1 MLQRT
6 WRPPWPVDL
15 RLALS
20 PHRRG
25 KGDPTHRVTP
35 DGAFWRACRTP
46 EGPGTLRL
54 AVRHRDGMVE
64 ARAWGDGSQWL
75 LDTLPALL
83 GADDDPRGFVPHHGA
98 IRTAVA
104 RLPGLRIGRTG
115 RVFEALVPAIL
126 EQKVTGTEAHR
137 AWRTL
142 LRWYGEPAP
151 GPVTGD
157 DAGSVREIGGLR
169 VFPPP
174 DVWASIPA
182 WDWHRAGVDGKRT
195 RTVTAAARV
204 ARRLEETVAMEAAEV
219 ERRLRV
225 VPGIGVWTAAE
236 VMQRAHGDA
245 DAVSVGD
252 FHIPGMV
259 GWALTGRKVDDA
271 GMLELLEPYAGHRHR
286 AVRLLELCGAH
297 PPRRG
302 PRMQPRDF
310 RAM

>member
-25 KGDPTHRVTP
+25 KGDPTHRTTS
-35 DGAFWRACRTP
+35 DGAFWRTCRTP

-54 AVRHRDGMVE
+54 AALRRDATVE
-64 ARAWGDGSQWL
+64 ASAWGTGAQWL
-75 LDTLPALL
+75 LDRLPELL
-83 GADDDPRGFVPHHGA
+83 GSDDDPGGFVPCHGVL
-98 IRTAVA
+98 RTAAA
-104 RLPGLRIGRTG
+104 RLPGLRIGRTC
-115 RVFEALVPAIL
+115 RVFEALVPAVL

-137 AWRTL
+137 AWRAL
-142 LRWYGEPAP
+142 VRWYGEPAP
-151 GPVTGD
+151 GPGTDTDGGL
-157 DAGSVREIGGLR
+157 ARELGGLR
-169 VFPPP
+169 VFPPAA
-174 DVWASIPA
+174 VWASIPV

-195 RTVTAAARV
+195 RTVIAAARV
-204 ARRLEETVAMEAAEV
+204 ARRLEETVGMEPAAA

-225 VPGIGVWTAAE
+225 VPGIGAWTAAE
-236 VMQRAHGDA
+236 VLQRAHGDA

-259 GWALTGRKVDDA
+259 GWALAGRKVDDD
-271 GMLELLEPYAGHRHR
+271 GMLELLAPYAGHRHR
-286 AVRLLELCGAH
+286 AVRMLELSGAH

-302 PRMQPRDF
+302 PRMRPRDF